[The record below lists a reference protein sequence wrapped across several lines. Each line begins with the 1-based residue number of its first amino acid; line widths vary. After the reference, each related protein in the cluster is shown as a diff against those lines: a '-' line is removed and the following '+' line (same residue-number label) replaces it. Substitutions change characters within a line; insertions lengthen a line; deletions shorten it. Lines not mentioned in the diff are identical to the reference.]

1 MFNAMD
7 SVHCNGAGEREM
19 NAAHW
24 CMRSECNA
32 MQGCMRVKSTSC
44 SFFPVQG
51 KSLFVDTEE
60 ETDEGRQST
69 TMQINQKEKKSRQF
83 SDGLSVLDALIH
95 NFENSYQ
102 TLG

>member
-1 MFNAMD
+1 MQ
-7 SVHCNGAGEREM
+7 
-19 NAAHW
+19 
-24 CMRSECNA
+24 CNA
-32 MQGCMRVKSTSC
+32 GVHESKIHFLQL
-44 SFFPVQG
+44 FPVWG